1 MGDREIRLGSKIKD
15 PITGI
20 EGIVVNRTTYLF
32 DATSVG
38 VERDG
43 VDGDGKRHELAYFQE
58 DRVAVLQTPEER
70 IGVA

>member
-1 MGDREIRLGSKIKD
+1 MGDREIRLGSKVKD

-32 DATSVG
+32 DTTQVA
-38 VERDG
+38 VEGDG
-43 VDGDGKRHELAYFQE
+43 TDGEGKRHELAYFAE